1 MDLEKVLIREIN
13 NDSRIFLYKEEIAG
27 VRTIIPH
34 GIFAFYIR
42 SSMRM
47 IAFIRRMR
55 LY

>member
-13 NDSRIFLYKEEIAG
+13 NDSRIFLYKEG

-42 SSMRM
+42 NSMRM